1 MKKLSYILLLTS
13 FIFSQGKK
21 YEGPDDP
28 AGDIAAEREGYMTGN
43 RVFLYFRNNTELSDW
58 PKVNVSRWPN
68 NLDGVK
74 MVDGIGLL
82 VGAKIYIKDDPTTK
96 IDSTVVSDPLE
107 IGDGEGLHKLYFL
120 QTSYREEMDVNPAGT
135 FEYGFYPAFGYSN
148 ETSEY
153 PAMSN
158 RPSSWPPDGWPSTGT
173 STKWPGEWDGRFG
186 RGVIYADMETYFVA
200 NDAQDQEYLELPD
213 RVRYYPRG
221 NKKIGEIRDNV
232 TIGKNNPWGGLGL
245 RVEARGFQWNNPQ
258 ARDAIFWE
266 YNIANISDYD
276 LTEVA
281 FGYWVDNAIGNDGND
296 ELAYFNTDLDLSY
309 SWDINGIGSGGFP
322 TGTMGFA
329 FLESPGMAY
338 DNIDNDNDGILDEKR
353 DNIAT
358 TKVGPTDGI
367 YDVDKF
373 LSFFKVDLAELKEHW
388 DADEDQD
395 WQDGEDL
402 NNDGVYQI
410 TEFFGDDIGLDGVAP
425 GELNYTGP
433 DEGEGNHKPDYVEG
447 VGSEPN
453 FAVTDV
459 SESDMIG
466 LTAFR
471 LFPVPS
477 HAQSNSSWWFKNDQ
491 AMWELIGENIL
502 EEYIDDI
509 SNLIEVFASGPFPLY
524 KGRTERI
531 SMSELHSYDPLE
543 GLNSSAH
550 TAPALYE
557 LKKIVQVIYEKDY
570 RFAQP
575 PKMPTLTATPADG
588 KVILTW
594 DNISDTRTR
603 DPFLGNINDFE
614 GYKLFRATDKYFAD
628 AEVITDG
635 YGTPM
640 FMKPIFQC
648 DLKDG
653 KFGFTDFGLVNGV
666 GYNLGSDTGISHVFV
681 DNTVMNGRT
690 YYYGLVAYDYGAPHI
705 GPGISPSENNVVV
718 ELDEAEEVRSIG
730 KNVAIVTPFKPAA
743 GYVAPDI
750 TIDDSNLPGGG
761 EIEPSILAQSSIKKD
776 HQYQVTFDID
786 TIALL
791 PQYDYGLMYTTNS
804 IKVTDLSEGTVIYK
818 ETPLKF
824 VGSNLIKV
832 DSLGYWTL
840 NTKAPFSTDV
850 FDGVQLNVDMPFDQG
865 YYDYANSGWVQ
876 GSGIMRV
883 VPTIRESSYLP
894 WDYHIIFSSDPSV
907 YTTTT
912 SIKTGIRDAV
922 DNRIRTNEILLGQS
936 FGFYVKNETLLKPD
950 GSHVLMDMVVHDV
963 NKNGV
968 FDKSEDKIIVGGM
981 RNDGK
986 WAGTAFVIDFNLAS
1000 TATYPKS
1007 DDIFRVKFS
1016 RPFWKDDYLTFT
1028 INSYDGINADSL
1040 SKTMDNIRVV
1050 PNPYVA
1056 TNVMEPAVSNQF
1068 LNQRRSLMFTNVP
1081 AQALIK
1087 IFTISGVLVDEIVIN
1102 NSPEKGVVHWD
1113 MLTREGLEIAA
1124 GMYLFHIEALATGD
1138 QKIGKFAV
1146 IK

>member
-1 MKKLSYILLLTS
+1 MKKILYLIFFSSL
-13 FIFSQGKK
+13 IFSQGKK
-21 YEGPDDP
+21 YAGPEDS

-43 RVFLYFRNNTELSDW
+43 RIFLYFRNNTELSDW
-58 PKVNVSRWPN
+58 PKSNVSRWPN
-68 NLDGVK
+68 NLNGVK

-82 VGAKIYIKDDPTTK
+82 VGAKVYIKDDPTTQ
-96 IDSTVVSDPLE
+96 IDSTVVTDPLQ
-107 IGDGEGLHKLYFL
+107 IATGEGLHTLYYL
-120 QTSYREEMDVNPAGT
+120 QTSYREEMDVNTAGT
-135 FEYGFYPAFGYSN
+135 FEYGLYPAFGYFN

-158 RPSSWPPDGWPSTGT
+158 RPSSWPPNGWPSTGT
-173 STKWPGEWDGRFG
+173 TTKWPGEWDGRFG
-186 RGVIYADMETYFVA
+186 RGVRYADLETYFVA
-200 NDAQDQEYLELPD
+200 NDAQDQEYLGLAD

-221 NKKIGEIRDNV
+221 DKKIGELRDNI
-232 TIGKNNPWGGLGL
+232 TIGKDNPWGGIGI

-266 YNIANISDYD
+266 YNISNISNYD

-281 FGYWVDNAIGNDGND
+281 FGYWVDNAIGNDGSD
-296 ELAYFNTDLDLSY
+296 ELAYFNTDLDMSY
-309 SWDINGIGSGGFP
+309 SWDINGIGLGGLP

-329 FLESPGMAY
+329 YLESPGMAY
-338 DNIDNDNDGILDEKR
+338 DNIDNDDDGILDEKR
-353 DNIAT
+353 DNVAVS
-358 TKVGPTDGI
+358 KVGPTDGI
-367 YDVDKF
+367 YDLQKF
-373 LSFFKVDLAELKEHW
+373 LSFYKLEESDLVEHW

-410 TEFFGDDIGLDGVAP
+410 TEYYGDDIGIDGVAP
-425 GELNYTGP
+425 GELNYNGP
-433 DEGEGNHKPDYVEG
+433 DEGEGNHRPDYVEG
-447 VGSEPN
+447 IGAEPN

-477 HAQSNSSWWFKNDQ
+477 HAQSNSTRWFKNDK

-502 EEYIDDI
+502 EEYIDNI

-543 GLNSSAH
+543 GLNSSSH
-550 TAPALYE
+550 IAPALYE

-594 DNISDTRTR
+594 DNVSDTKTR

-614 GYKLFRATDKYFAD
+614 GYKVFRATDKYFSD

-648 DLKDG
+648 DIKDG
-653 KFGFTDFGLVNGV
+653 KFGFTDFGLVNGT

-681 DNTVMNGRT
+681 DENVMNGRT
-690 YYYGLVAYDYGAPHI
+690 YYYGLVAYDYGAPNI

-718 ELDEAEEVRSIG
+718 ELNEAEEVRSVG
-730 KNVAIVTPFKPAA
+730 KNVAIVTPFKNAA
-743 GYVAPDI
+743 GYIPPDI
-750 TIDDSNLPGGG
+750 TINQSNTSGGG
-761 EIEPSILAQSSIKKD
+761 VVTPSVLARSSIKKS
-776 HQYQVTFDID
+776 HQYKVTFGID
-786 TIALL
+786 TVANL
-791 PQYDYGLMYTTNS
+791 PKYDYGLIYTTNS
-804 IKVTDLSEGTVIYK
+804 ITVTDKNENAVVYQDSPE
-818 ETPLKF
+818 KF
-824 VGSNLIKV
+824 TGSNLINV

-840 NTKAPFSTDV
+840 KTDAPFDTDV
-850 FDGVQLNVDMPFDQG
+850 FDGLQLNIDMPYETGTFDF
-865 YYDYANSGWVQ
+865 ANSGWVT
-876 GSGIMRV
+876 GSGILRV
-883 VPTIRESSYLP
+883 VPSIRESSYMP
-894 WDYHIIFSSDPSV
+894 WDYDIIFSSNSTI

-912 SIKTGIRDAV
+912 KSKSGFKDAL
-922 DNRIRTNEILLGQS
+922 DARISSNQILLGQS
-936 FGFYVKNETLLKPD
+936 FDFYVKNETLVKPD
-950 GSHVLMDMVVHDV
+950 GNHVLMDMVVYDV
-963 NKNGV
+963 NSNGV
-968 FDKSEDKIIVGGM
+968 YDKYEDKVLVGGM
-981 RNDGK
+981 NDNGR
-986 WAGTAFVIDFNLAS
+986 WAGTVFVIDFNLAS
-1000 TATYPKS
+1000 SATYPRS

-1016 RPFWKDDYLTFT
+1016 RPFWKDDFIEFT
-1028 INSYDGINADSL
+1028 VNTYEGINADSL
-1040 SKTMDNIRVV
+1040 SKTMDEIRVV

-1068 LNQRRSLMFTNVP
+1068 LNQRRQLMFTNIP
-1081 AQALIK
+1081 AKAVLK
-1087 IFTISGVLVDEIVIN
+1087 IFTISGILIKEIKIN
-1102 NSPEKGVVHWD
+1102 NSPERGIIHWD
-1113 MLTREGLEIAA
+1113 MLTKEGLEIAA
-1124 GMYLFHIEALATGD
+1124 GMYLYHVEAETGEE
-1138 QKIGKFAV
+1138 KIGKFAV

>member
-1 MKKLSYILLLTS
+1 MKKILYLIFFSSL
-13 FIFSQGKK
+13 IFSQGKK
-21 YEGPDDP
+21 YAGPEDS

-43 RVFLYFRNNTELSDW
+43 RIFLYFRNNTELSDW
-58 PKVNVSRWPN
+58 PKSNVSRWPN
-68 NLDGVK
+68 NLNGVK

-82 VGAKIYIKDDPTTK
+82 VGAKVYIKDDPTTQ
-96 IDSTVVSDPLE
+96 IDSTVVTDPLQ
-107 IGDGEGLHKLYFL
+107 IATGEGLHTLYYL
-120 QTSYREEMDVNPAGT
+120 QTSYREEMDVNTAGT
-135 FEYGFYPAFGYSN
+135 FEYGLYPAFGYFN

-158 RPSSWPPDGWPSTGT
+158 RPSSWPPNGWPSTGT
-173 STKWPGEWDGRFG
+173 TTKWPGEWDGRFG
-186 RGVIYADMETYFVA
+186 RGVRYADLETYFVA
-200 NDAQDQEYLELPD
+200 NDAQDQEYLGLAD

-221 NKKIGEIRDNV
+221 DKKIGELRDNI
-232 TIGKNNPWGGLGL
+232 TIGKDNPWGGIGI

-266 YNIANISDYD
+266 YNISNISNYD

-281 FGYWVDNAIGNDGND
+281 FGYWVDNAIGNDGSD
-296 ELAYFNTDLDLSY
+296 ELAYFNTDLDMSY
-309 SWDINGIGSGGFP
+309 SWDINGIGLGGLP

-329 FLESPGMAY
+329 YLESPGMAY
-338 DNIDNDNDGILDEKR
+338 DNIDNDDDGILDEKR
-353 DNIAT
+353 DNVAVS
-358 TKVGPTDGI
+358 KVGPTDGI
-367 YDVDKF
+367 YDLQKF
-373 LSFFKVDLAELKEHW
+373 LSFYKLEESDLVEHW

-410 TEFFGDDIGLDGVAP
+410 TEYYGDDIGIDGVAP
-425 GELNYTGP
+425 GELNYNGP
-433 DEGEGNHKPDYVEG
+433 DEGEGNHRPDYIEG
-447 VGSEPN
+447 IGAEPN

-477 HAQSNSSWWFKNDQ
+477 HAQSNSTRWFKNDK

-502 EEYIDDI
+502 EEYIDNI

-543 GLNSSAH
+543 GLNSSSH
-550 TAPALYE
+550 IAPALYE

-594 DNISDTRTR
+594 DNVSDTKTR

-614 GYKLFRATDKYFAD
+614 GYKVFRATDKYFSD

-648 DLKDG
+648 DIKDG
-653 KFGFTDFGLVNGV
+653 KFGFTDFGLVNGT

-681 DNTVMNGRT
+681 DENVMNGRT
-690 YYYGLVAYDYGAPHI
+690 YYYGLVAYDYGAPNI

-718 ELDEAEEVRSIG
+718 ELNEAEEVRSVG
-730 KNVAIVTPFKPAA
+730 KNVAIVTPFKNAA
-743 GYVAPDI
+743 GYIPPDI
-750 TIDDSNLPGGG
+750 TINQSNTSGGG
-761 EIEPSILAQSSIKKD
+761 VVTPSVLARSSIKKS
-776 HQYQVTFDID
+776 HQYKVTFGID
-786 TIALL
+786 TVANL
-791 PQYDYGLMYTTNS
+791 PKYDYGLIYTTNS
-804 IKVTDLSEGTVIYK
+804 ITVTDKNENAVVYQDSPE
-818 ETPLKF
+818 KF
-824 VGSNLIKV
+824 TGSNLINI

-840 NTKAPFSTDV
+840 KTDAPFDTDV
-850 FDGVQLNVDMPFDQG
+850 FDGLQLNIDMPYETGTFDF
-865 YYDYANSGWVQ
+865 ANSGWVT
-876 GSGIMRV
+876 GSGILRV
-883 VPTIRESSYLP
+883 VPSIRESSYMP
-894 WDYHIIFSSDPSV
+894 WDYDIIFSSNSTI
-907 YTTTT
+907 YKTTTK
-912 SIKTGIRDAV
+912 SKSGFKDAL
-922 DNRIRTNEILLGQS
+922 DARISTNQILLGQS
-936 FGFYVKNETLLKPD
+936 FDFYVKNETLVKPD
-950 GSHVLMDMVVHDV
+950 GNHVLMDMVVYDV
-963 NKNGV
+963 NSNGV
-968 FDKSEDKIIVGGM
+968 YDKYEDKVLVGGM
-981 RNDGK
+981 NDNGR
-986 WAGTAFVIDFNLAS
+986 WAGTVFVIDFNLAS
-1000 TATYPKS
+1000 SATYPRS

-1016 RPFWKDDYLTFT
+1016 RPFWKDDFIEFT
-1028 INSYDGINADSL
+1028 VNTYEGINADSL
-1040 SKTMDNIRVV
+1040 SKTMDEIRVV

-1068 LNQRRSLMFTNVP
+1068 LNQRRQLMFTNIP
-1081 AQALIK
+1081 AKAVLK
-1087 IFTISGVLVDEIVIN
+1087 IFTISGILIKEIKIN
-1102 NSPEKGVVHWD
+1102 NSPERGIIHWD
-1113 MLTREGLEIAA
+1113 MLTKEGLEIAA
-1124 GMYLFHIEALATGD
+1124 GMYLYHVEAETGEE
-1138 QKIGKFAV
+1138 KIGKFAV

>member
-1 MKKLSYILLLTS
+1 MKKILYLIFFSSL
-13 FIFSQGKK
+13 IFSQGKK
-21 YEGPDDP
+21 YAGPEDS

-43 RVFLYFRNNTELSDW
+43 RIFLYFRNNTELSDW
-58 PKVNVSRWPN
+58 PKSNVSRWPN
-68 NLDGVK
+68 NLNGVK

-82 VGAKIYIKDDPTTK
+82 VGAKVYIKDDPTTQ
-96 IDSTVVSDPLE
+96 IDSTVVTDPLQ
-107 IGDGEGLHKLYFL
+107 IATGEGLHTLYYL
-120 QTSYREEMDVNPAGT
+120 QTSYREEMDVNTAGT
-135 FEYGFYPAFGYSN
+135 FEYGLYPAFGYFN

-158 RPSSWPPDGWPSTGT
+158 RPSSWPPNGWPSTGT
-173 STKWPGEWDGRFG
+173 TTKWPGEWDGRFG
-186 RGVIYADMETYFVA
+186 RGVRYADLETYFVA
-200 NDAQDQEYLELPD
+200 NDAQDQEYLGLAD

-221 NKKIGEIRDNV
+221 DKKIGELRDNI
-232 TIGKNNPWGGLGL
+232 TIGKDNPWGGIGI

-266 YNIANISDYD
+266 YNISNISNYD

-281 FGYWVDNAIGNDGND
+281 FGYWVDNAIGNDGSD
-296 ELAYFNTDLDLSY
+296 ELAYFNTDLDMSY
-309 SWDINGIGSGGFP
+309 SWDINGIGLGGLP

-329 FLESPGMAY
+329 YLESPGMAY
-338 DNIDNDNDGILDEKR
+338 DNIDNDDDGILDEKR
-353 DNIAT
+353 DNVAVS
-358 TKVGPTDGI
+358 KVGPTDGI
-367 YDVDKF
+367 YDLQKF
-373 LSFFKVDLAELKEHW
+373 LSFYKLEESDLVEHW

-410 TEFFGDDIGLDGVAP
+410 TEYYGDDIGIDGVAP
-425 GELNYTGP
+425 GELNYNGP
-433 DEGEGNHKPDYVEG
+433 DEGEGNHRPDYVEG
-447 VGSEPN
+447 IGAEPN

-477 HAQSNSSWWFKNDQ
+477 HAQSNSTRWFKNDK

-502 EEYIDDI
+502 EEYIDNI

-543 GLNSSAH
+543 GLNSSSH
-550 TAPALYE
+550 IAPALYE

-594 DNISDTRTR
+594 DNVSDTKTR

-614 GYKLFRATDKYFAD
+614 GYKVFRATDKYFSD

-648 DLKDG
+648 DIKDG
-653 KFGFTDFGLVNGV
+653 KFGFTDFGLVNGT

-681 DNTVMNGRT
+681 DENVMNGRT
-690 YYYGLVAYDYGAPHI
+690 YYYGLVAYDYGAPNI

-718 ELDEAEEVRSIG
+718 ELNEAEEVRSVG
-730 KNVAIVTPFKPAA
+730 KNVAIVTPFKNAA
-743 GYVAPDI
+743 GYIPPDI
-750 TIDDSNLPGGG
+750 TINQSNTSGGG
-761 EIEPSILAQSSIKKD
+761 VVTPSVLARSSIKKS
-776 HQYQVTFDID
+776 HQYKVTFGID
-786 TIALL
+786 TVANL
-791 PQYDYGLMYTTNS
+791 PKYDYGLIYTTNS
-804 IKVTDLSEGTVIYK
+804 ITVTDKNENAVVYQD
-818 ETPLKF
+818 TPEKF
-824 VGSNLIKV
+824 TGSNLINV

-840 NTKAPFSTDV
+840 KTDAPFDTDV
-850 FDGVQLNVDMPFDQG
+850 FDGLQLNIDMPYETGTFDF
-865 YYDYANSGWVQ
+865 ANSGWVT
-876 GSGIMRV
+876 GSGILRV
-883 VPTIRESSYLP
+883 VPSIRESSYMP
-894 WDYHIIFSSDPSV
+894 WDYDIIFSSNSTI

-912 SIKTGIRDAV
+912 KSKSGFKDAL
-922 DNRIRTNEILLGQS
+922 DARISTNQILLGQS
-936 FGFYVKNETLLKPD
+936 FDFYVKNETLVKPD
-950 GSHVLMDMVVHDV
+950 GNHVLMDMVVYDI
-963 NKNGV
+963 NSNGV
-968 FDKSEDKIIVGGM
+968 YDKYEDKVLVGGM
-981 RNDGK
+981 NDNGR
-986 WAGTAFVIDFNLAS
+986 WAGTVFVIDFNLAS
-1000 TATYPKS
+1000 SATYPRS

-1016 RPFWKDDYLTFT
+1016 RPFWKDDFIEFT
-1028 INSYDGINADSL
+1028 VNTYEGINEDSL
-1040 SKTMDNIRVV
+1040 SKTMDEIKVV

-1068 LNQRRSLMFTNVP
+1068 LNQRRQLMFTNIP
-1081 AQALIK
+1081 AKAVLK
-1087 IFTISGVLVDEIVIN
+1087 IFTISGILIREIKIN
-1102 NSPEKGVVHWD
+1102 NSPERGIVHWD
-1113 MLTREGLEIAA
+1113 MLTKEGLEIAA
-1124 GMYLFHIEALATGD
+1124 GMYLYHIEAETGEE
-1138 QKIGKFAV
+1138 KIGKFAV

>member
-1 MKKLSYILLLTS
+1 MKKLFYILLLTS
-13 FIFSQGKK
+13 LIFSQGKK

-43 RVFLYFRNNTELSDW
+43 RVFLYFRNTTELSDW

-296 ELAYFNTDLDLSY
+296 ELAYFNIDLDMSY
-309 SWDINGIGSGGFP
+309 SWDINGVGSGGLP

-329 FLESPGMAY
+329 YLESPGLAY
-338 DNIDNDNDGILDEKR
+338 DDIDNDEDGILNEKR
-353 DNIAT
+353 DNVAT

-373 LSFFKVDLAELKEHW
+373 LSFFKVDLADLKEHW

-410 TEFFGDDIGLDGVAP
+410 TEYFGDDIGLDGVAP
-425 GELNYTGP
+425 TELNYTGP

-477 HAQSNSSWWFKNDQ
+477 HAQSNSTWWFKNDE

-502 EEYIDDI
+502 EEYMDQI

-543 GLNSSAH
+543 GLNSPAH

-594 DNISDTRTR
+594 DNISDTKTR

-614 GYKLFRATDKYFAD
+614 GYKLFRATDKYFSD

-666 GYNLGSDTGISHVFV
+666 AYNLGSDTGISHVFV

-804 IKVTDLSEGTVIYK
+804 IMVTDLSEGTIIYK

-907 YTTTT
+907 YTSTT

-922 DNRIRTNEILLGQS
+922 DDRIPTNEILLGQS

-986 WAGTAFVIDFNLAS
+986 WAGTAFVIDFNLTS

-1028 INSYDGINADSL
+1028 INSYDDIDADSL
-1040 SKTMDNIRVV
+1040 AKTMDNIRVV

-1056 TNVMEPAVSNQF
+1056 TNVMETAVSNQF

-1138 QKIGKFAV
+1138 QKIGKFAI